1 MTKTEQVQKEMIQA
15 LKDKKPERK
24 GTLSMLLSA
33 LKLAAKDK
41 RSDLTEEEENKII
54 MKEIKQT
61 KETQDSMPDNLEVQA
76 ECKMKLEILNE
87 FAPKLMSEDEIS
99 AAIDKV
105 LADLGL
111 ENPTPQDKGNIMKNL
126 MPIVKGKSDGGLVN
140 KLVSQKM
147 N

>member
-1 MTKTEQVQKEMIQA
+1 MTKTEQVQKEMVQA

-24 GTLSMLLSA
+24 STLSMLLSA

-41 RSDLTEEEENKII
+41 RSDLTEEEENNII

-61 KETQDSMPDNLEVQA
+61 KETQDSMPDNLEVQE

-87 FAPKLMSEDEIS
+87 FAPKLMSEEEII

-105 LADLGL
+105 LKDLDL
-111 ENPTPQDKGNIMKNL
+111 ENPTPADKGKIMKNL

-140 KLVSQKM
+140 KLVSEKM